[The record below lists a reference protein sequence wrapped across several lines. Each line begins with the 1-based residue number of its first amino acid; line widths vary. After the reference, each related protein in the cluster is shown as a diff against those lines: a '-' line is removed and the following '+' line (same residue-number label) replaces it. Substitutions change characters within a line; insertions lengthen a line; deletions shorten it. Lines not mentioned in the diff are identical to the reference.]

1 MLKLVPED
9 DVEKKRKKK
18 KGKNSDYIKFN
29 HSKYKEEKGKWFD
42 TLNETKER
50 RNSQICM
57 VYEVKVDKSHLNN
70 ETENQ
75 LKMLS
80 LEAKWYCNHI
90 RSKIQTRYKY
100 DEKNGIYIQI
110 NKNQESLFDMDY
122 KIDKVTVKIGYRYEL
137 RELKYLTSQMKQ
149 ELLDRIKD
157 DVKRLSEKKKK
168 GRNIGKLK
176 FKSDIRSVP
185 LKQYGNTY
193 KILDYK
199 YIKIQGVKQNIRVR
213 GLKQI
218 LVRIGENIEVA
229 NADFIN
235 KHGDFYLHI
244 VTYQDKKVIDTS
256 SKTAICV
263 AESCSTMLKEPKSE
277 PKSIGLDFGISE
289 QITLSNG
296 VKINYRIPIS
306 NKLRK
311 LYKKLSRKEYHSH
324 NWEKIRLKIR
334 KEFDKLTNIKGDIKN
349 KIVHRLGEYQI
360 VCYQDDNIKSWQR
373 IWGRRILETSIG
385 GIKSDID
392 KKIQTPVEIDR
403 FFPSTKK
410 CSECGHERKIGL
422 DERIYECLNPKC
434 QIKKDRDW
442 NSSINIKI
450 EGLRLNGNNS
460 VDTGRIDFKPAEI
473 GSSTLDMEYFNH
485 IPYVKA
491 SSVRETGSLTAL
503 A

>member
-1 MLKLVPED
+1 MLELISADEIQVG
-9 DVEKKRKKK
+9 RKKK
-18 KGKNSDYIKFN
+18 KDYVKFRTVIK
-29 HSKYKEEKGKWFD
+29 EDWLD
-42 TLNETKER
+42 TLRETKER
-50 RNSQICM
+50 RKSQICK

-90 RSKIQTRYKY
+90 RSKIQY
-100 DEKNGIYIQI
+100 G
-110 NKNQESLFDMDY
+110 KNQESLFDLDY
-122 KIDKVTVKIGYRYEL
+122 KIDKVAVKVGCRYEI
-137 RELKYLTSQMKQ
+137 RELKYLSSQMKQ

-157 DVKRLSEKKKK
+157 DVIRLSEKKKK
-168 GRNIGKLK
+168 GHTVGKLK

-193 KILDYK
+193 KILDNK
-199 YIKIQGVKQNIRVR
+199 YITIQGVKQKIRVR
-213 GLKQI
+213 GLNQI
-218 LVRIGENIEVA
+218 LDRLDHNNENIEVA

-244 VTYQDKKVIDTS
+244 VTYQDKKVVDMP
-256 SKTAICV
+256 SKEI
-263 AESCSTMLKEPKSE
+263 KE
-277 PKSIGLDFGISE
+277 PKSIGLDFGIAE

-296 VKINYRIPIS
+296 VRINYRIPIS

-311 LYKKLSRKEYHSH
+311 LYKKLGKQEYHSN
-324 NWEKIRLKIR
+324 NWEKTRLKIR
-334 KEFDKLTNIKGDIKN
+334 KEFDKLTNIKEDIKN

-385 GIKSDID
+385 EIKSDID

-410 CSECGHERKIGL
+410 CSECGHEREIGL

-442 NSSINIKI
+442 NSSINIEG
-450 EGLRLNGNNS
+450 EGLRNIR
-460 VDTGRIDFKPAEI
+460 VDTGRIDFKTAEI
-473 GSSTLDMEYFNH
+473 GSSTLDMEYFNR

>member
-1 MLKLVPED
+1 MLELISAD
-9 DVEKKRKKK
+9 DIKIGR
-18 KGKNSDYIKFN
+18 GNSEYIKFN
-29 HSKYKEEKGKWFD
+29 RPIKGEWLD
-42 TLNETKER
+42 TLSETKER
-50 RNSQICM
+50 RKSQICR

-90 RSKIQTRYKY
+90 RSKTQTRYKY

-122 KIDKVTVKIGYRYEL
+122 KIDKVTIKIGYRYEL

-168 GRNIGKLK
+168 GYNVGKLK
-176 FKSDIRSVP
+176 FKNDVRSVP

-193 KILDYK
+193 KIIDNK
-199 YIKIQGVKQNIRVR
+199 YIKIQRIKQRIRVR
-213 GLKQI
+213 GLNQI
-218 LVRIGENIEVA
+218 LDHLDHNNENIEVA

-244 VTYQDKKVIDTS
+244 VTYQDRKEVKKENKIQLVNQLKLI
-256 SKTAICV
+256 
-263 AESCSTMLKEPKSE
+263 TMKE
-277 PKSIGLDFGISE
+277 PKSIGLDFGIAE

-296 VKINYRIPIS
+296 IRINYRIPIS

-311 LYKKLSRKEYHSH
+311 LYKKLSIQEYHSH
-324 NWEKIRLKIR
+324 NWEKTRIKIQ
-334 KEFDKLTNIKGDIKN
+334 KEFDKLTNIKDDIKN
-349 KIVHRLGEYQI
+349 KIVHRLCDQYEI

-373 IWGRRILETSIG
+373 IWGKRILETSIG
-385 GIKSDID
+385 RIKSDID
-392 KKIQTPVEIDR
+392 KKIQTPVKVDR

-410 CSECGHERKIGL
+410 CSECGHEREIDL
-422 DERIYECLNPKC
+422 DERIYECFNPKC
-434 QIKKDRDW
+434 LIKKDRDW
-442 NSSINIKI
+442 NSSINIED
-450 EGLRLNGNNS
+450 EGLRNIR
-460 VDTGRIDFKPAEI
+460 VDTGRIDFKPVEI
-473 GSSTLDMEYFNH
+473 ESSTLDMEYYNG

-491 SSVRETGSLTAL
+491 SSVMEAGSLTAL

>member
-1 MLKLVPED
+1 MLELVPED
-9 DVEKKRKKK
+9 DVKKK
-18 KGKNSDYIKFN
+18 KGNSSIYIKFDR
-29 HSKYKEEKGKWFD
+29 SKYKEEKGEEKGEWFD

-50 RNSQICM
+50 RKSQICR

-90 RSKIQTRYKY
+90 RSKIQY
-100 DEKNGIYIQI
+100 G
-110 NKNQESLFDMDY
+110 KNQESLFDLDY
-122 KIDKVTVKIGYRYEL
+122 KIDKVAVKVGCRYEI
-137 RELKYLTSQMKQ
+137 RELKYLSSQMKQ

-157 DVKRLSEKKKK
+157 DVIRLSEKKKK
-168 GRNIGKLK
+168 GHTVGKLK

-193 KILDYK
+193 KILDNK
-199 YIKIQGVKQNIRVR
+199 YITIQGVKQKIRVR
-213 GLKQI
+213 GLNQI
-218 LVRIGENIEVA
+218 LDRLDHNNENIEVA

-244 VTYQDKKVIDTS
+244 VTYQDKKVVDMP
-256 SKTAICV
+256 SKEI
-263 AESCSTMLKEPKSE
+263 KD
-277 PKSIGLDFGISE
+277 PKSIGLDFGIAE

-296 VKINYRIPIS
+296 IRINYRIPIS
-306 NKLRK
+306 DRLRK
-311 LYKKLSRKEYHSH
+311 LYKKLSKQEYHSN
-324 NWEKIRLKIR
+324 NWEKTRLKIR
-334 KEFDKLTNIKGDIKN
+334 KEFDKLTNIKEDIKN

-410 CSECGHERKIGL
+410 CSECGHEREIGL

-442 NSSINIKI
+442 NSSINIKT
-450 EGLRLNGNNS
+450 EGLRLGIRLNENS
-460 VDTGRIDFKPAEI
+460 LVDTGRIDFKTAEI
-473 GSSTLDMEYFNH
+473 GSSTLDMEYFNR

>member
-1 MLKLVPED
+1 
-9 DVEKKRKKK
+9 
-18 KGKNSDYIKFN
+18 
-29 HSKYKEEKGKWFD
+29 
-42 TLNETKER
+42 
-50 RNSQICM
+50 
-57 VYEVKVDKSHLNN
+57 
-70 ETENQ
+70 
-75 LKMLS
+75 
-80 LEAKWYCNHI
+80 
-90 RSKIQTRYKY
+90 
-100 DEKNGIYIQI
+100 
-110 NKNQESLFDMDY
+110 
-122 KIDKVTVKIGYRYEL
+122 
-137 RELKYLTSQMKQ
+137 
-149 ELLDRIKD
+149 
-157 DVKRLSEKKKK
+157 
-168 GRNIGKLK
+168 
-176 FKSDIRSVP
+176 

-218 LVRIGENIEVA
+218 LVIVSKDTKENGENIEVA

-244 VTYQDKKVIDTS
+244 VTYQDKKVVDT
-256 SKTAICV
+256 
-263 AESCSTMLKEPKSE
+263 STMLPKEIKE
-277 PKSIGLDFGISE
+277 PKSIGLDFGIAE

-296 VKINYRIPIS
+296 IRINYRIPIS
-306 NKLRK
+306 DKLRK

-392 KKIQTPVEIDR
+392 KKIQTPVEVGR

-410 CSECGHERKIGL
+410 CSECGHEREIGL

-450 EGLRLNGNNS
+450 EGLRLNKNNS